1 MRKLTFIAFLC
12 TLLLISC
19 NQEEYSE
26 ASSTSNQSGI
36 VFKLQKE
43 GYEGKETRSSENE
56 SSPYDQLY
64 YFIVDENGNRMENI
78 KSYYK
83 ASTSEIYAEGLHKG
97 EYQLLVLGIKGNAI
111 KDRAIVRTPGHID
124 DEWLAFPDDLQKP
137 LEAEYFYSKTP
148 FSIIEKQTADGIQET
163 VSISQAV
170 IQKRIMSRVDFDFAY
185 NNPYVQNAVTDK
197 TLSLGKIKFYTTLS
211 GNGELGGES
220 NGITNTISLNQHTSY
235 YFFMPMCNGSTF
247 HGEITLSTRNYLK
260 EDRRQIY
267 NFDQETLTA
276 NHIHHVETHVNHPDD
291 KAVTML
297 ITPAAYNAGD
307 HTLILQDDETK
318 EVYTNASVR
327 KFNTAQPL
335 QVSVTEE
342 GKLHIRFYSPRQ
354 LNNVLIKMQLPQV
367 GNEYFDLAYF
377 DSIPA
382 FADFFEEIPLIQR
395 TAMCR
400 TESGK
405 YIEVHKKTEL
415 ELAKAVFKVES
426 DDPYWKK
433 LQEIEH
439 GWTIYWGLYGGD
451 PERED
456 GGPVGNWM
464 GIRPVHCRESV
475 AFFLNFTYM
484 IDMPEHEQI
493 LHDNV
498 DKLYDD
504 SKQPVKVEE
513 VLRKMRAG
521 RTLQVGL
528 VYTGNG
534 IVGLGSGSVFGAYQ
548 RGWFEHYSNT
558 YACSIMFHE
567 LGHVMGYGHSS
578 SFTYGPWAEQL
589 MNNFYVNNLKK
600 MPIDSPSYLNSSKN
614 PHQYK

>member
-36 VFKLQKE
+36 VFKLQRE
-43 GYEGKETRSSENE
+43 GYEGKETRSSEND

-64 YFIVDENGNRMENI
+64 YFIADENGNRVENI
-78 KSYYK
+78 KTYYK
-83 ASTSEIYAEGLHKG
+83 TSTSEIYAEGLHKG

-148 FSIIEKQTADGIQET
+148 FSIIEIQTAEGTQET

-170 IQKRIMSRVDFDFAY
+170 IQKRIMSRVDFNFSY

-197 TLSLGKIKFYTTLS
+197 TLSLGQIKFYTTLS

-235 YFFMPMCNGSTF
+235 FFMPMCNGSTF

-260 EDRRQIY
+260 EERRQIY

-367 GNEYFDLAYF
+367 SDEYFDLAYF

-382 FADFFEEIPLIQR
+382 FGDFFEEIPLIQR
-395 TAMCR
+395 AAMCR

-405 YIEVHKKTEL
+405 YIEVQKKTES
-415 ELAKAVFKVES
+415 ELAEATLKIEAN
-426 DDPYWKK
+426 DPYWDK
-433 LQEIEH
+433 LQKIEH

-493 LHDNV
+493 LHDNA
-498 DKLYDD
+498 DQLYDD
-504 SKQPVKVEE
+504 NKQLVKVEE
-513 VLRKMRAG
+513 VLKKMRAS

-534 IVGLGSGSVFGAYQ
+534 IIGLGSGSVFGAYQ
-548 RGWFEHYSNT
+548 RGWFEHYFNT
-558 YACSIMFHE
+558 YACSVMFHE

-589 MNNFYVNNLKK
+589 MNNFYVNNLQK
-600 MPIDSPSYLNSSKN
+600 MPINSINYLNSSQN

>member
-12 TLLLISC
+12 TLLLVSC

-36 VFKLQKE
+36 VFKLQRE
-43 GYEGKETRSSENE
+43 GYEGKETRSSEND

-64 YFIVDENGNRMENI
+64 YFIADENGNRVENI
-78 KSYYK
+78 KTYYK
-83 ASTSEIYAEGLHKG
+83 TSTSEIYAEGLHKG

-148 FSIIEKQTADGIQET
+148 FSIIEIQTAEGTQET

-170 IQKRIMSRVDFDFAY
+170 IQKRIMSRVDFNFSY

-197 TLSLGKIKFYTTLS
+197 TLSLGQIKFYTTLS

-235 YFFMPMCNGSTF
+235 FFMPMCNGSTF

-260 EDRRQIY
+260 EERRQIY
-267 NFDQETLTA
+267 NFDQEMLTA

-367 GNEYFDLAYF
+367 SDEYFDLAYF

-382 FADFFEEIPLIQR
+382 FGDFFEEIPLIQR
-395 TAMCR
+395 AAMCR

-405 YIEVHKKTEL
+405 YIEVQKKTES
-415 ELAKAVFKVES
+415 ELAEATFKIEAN
-426 DDPYWKK
+426 DPYWDK
-433 LQEIEH
+433 LQKIEH

-493 LHDNV
+493 LHDNA
-498 DKLYDD
+498 DQLYDD
-504 SKQPVKVEE
+504 NKQLVKVEE
-513 VLRKMRAG
+513 VLKKMRAS

-534 IVGLGSGSVFGAYQ
+534 IIGLGSGSVFGAYQ
-548 RGWFEHYSNT
+548 RGWFEHYFNT
-558 YACSIMFHE
+558 YACSVMFHE

-589 MNNFYVNNLKK
+589 MNNFYVNNLQK
-600 MPIDSPSYLNSSKN
+600 MPINSINYLNSSQN

>member
-36 VFKLQKE
+36 VFKLQRE
-43 GYEGKETRSSENE
+43 GYEGKETRSSEND

-64 YFIVDENGNRMENI
+64 YFIADENGNRVENI
-78 KSYYK
+78 KTYYK
-83 ASTSEIYAEGLHKG
+83 TSTSEIYAEGLHKG

-148 FSIIEKQTADGIQET
+148 FSIIEIQTAEGTQET

-170 IQKRIMSRVDFDFAY
+170 IQKRIMSRVDFNFSY

-197 TLSLGKIKFYTTLS
+197 TLSLGQIKFYTTLS

-235 YFFMPMCNGSTF
+235 FFMPMCNGSTF

-260 EDRRQIY
+260 EERRQIY

-367 GNEYFDLAYF
+367 SDEYFDLAYF

-382 FADFFEEIPLIQR
+382 FGDFFEEIPLIQR
-395 TAMCR
+395 AAMCR

-405 YIEVHKKTEL
+405 YIEVQKKTES
-415 ELAKAVFKVES
+415 ELAEATFKIEAN
-426 DDPYWKK
+426 DPYWDK
-433 LQEIEH
+433 LQKIEH

-464 GIRPVHCRESV
+464 GIRPIHCRESV

-493 LHDNV
+493 LHDNA
-498 DKLYDD
+498 DQLYDD
-504 SKQPVKVEE
+504 NKQLVKVEE
-513 VLRKMRAG
+513 VLKKMRAS

-534 IVGLGSGSVFGAYQ
+534 IIGLGSGSVFGAYQ
-548 RGWFEHYSNT
+548 RGWFEHYFNT
-558 YACSIMFHE
+558 YACSVMFHE

-589 MNNFYVNNLKK
+589 MNNFYVNNLQK
-600 MPIDSPSYLNSSKN
+600 MPINSINYLNSSQN

>member
-26 ASSTSNQSGI
+26 ASSTSNQPGI

-235 YFFMPMCNGSTF
+235 FFMPMCNGSTF

-307 HTLILQDDETK
+307 HTLILQDNETK

-405 YIEVHKKTEL
+405 YIEVHKKTES

>member
-26 ASSTSNQSGI
+26 ASSTSTQSEI

-43 GYEGKETRSSENE
+43 GYEGKKTRSSEND

-64 YFIVDENGNRMENI
+64 YFIADENGNRVENI

-83 ASTSEIYAEGLHKG
+83 TSTSEIYAEGLHKG

-148 FSIIEKQTADGIQET
+148 FSIIEIQTAEGTQET
-163 VSISQAV
+163 ASILQTV
-170 IQKRIMSRVDFDFAY
+170 TQKRIMSRIDFDFSY

-197 TLSLGKIKFYTTLS
+197 TLSLGQIKFYTTLS

-235 YFFMPMCNGSTF
+235 FFMPMCNGSTF

-260 EDRRQIY
+260 EERRQIY
-267 NFDQETLTA
+267 NFDQKNLTA
-276 NHIHHVETHVNHPDD
+276 NHIHHVETHVIHPDD
-291 KAVTML
+291 KAITML

-307 HTLILQDDETK
+307 HALILQDDETK

-335 QVSVTEE
+335 QVSTTEE
-342 GKLHIRFYSPRQ
+342 GKLHIRFYSPRK
-354 LNNVLIKMQLPQV
+354 LNNVLIKMQLPKV
-367 GNEYFDLAYF
+367 SEEYFDLAYF

-382 FADFFEEIPLIQR
+382 FGDFFEEIPLIHR
-395 TAMCR
+395 AAMCR

-405 YIEVHKKTEL
+405 YIEIQKKTGS
-415 ELAKAVFKVES
+415 ELAEAIFKIEAS
-426 DDPYWKK
+426 DPYWDK
-433 LQEIEH
+433 LQKIEH

-493 LHDNV
+493 LHDNA
-498 DKLYDD
+498 DQLYDD
-504 SKQPVKVEE
+504 NKQLVKVEE
-513 VLRKMRAG
+513 VLKKMRAS

-534 IVGLGSGSVFGAYQ
+534 IIGLGSGSVFGAYQ
-548 RGWFEHYSNT
+548 RGWFEHYFNT
-558 YACSIMFHE
+558 YACSVMFHE

-589 MNNFYVNNLKK
+589 MNNFYVNNLGK
-600 MPIDSPSYLNSSKN
+600 MPIDSLSYLNSSQN

>member
-36 VFKLQKE
+36 VFKLQRE
-43 GYEGKETRSSENE
+43 GYEGKETRSSEND

-64 YFIVDENGNRMENI
+64 YFIADENGNRVENI
-78 KSYYK
+78 KTYYK
-83 ASTSEIYAEGLHKG
+83 TSTSEIYAEGLHKG

-148 FSIIEKQTADGIQET
+148 FSIIEIQTAEGTQET
-163 VSISQAV
+163 VSISQAM
-170 IQKRIMSRVDFDFAY
+170 IQKRIMSRVDFNFSY

-197 TLSLGKIKFYTTLS
+197 TLSLGQIKFYTTLS

-235 YFFMPMCNGSTF
+235 FFMPMCNGSTF

-260 EDRRQIY
+260 EERRQIY

-367 GNEYFDLAYF
+367 SDEYFDLAYF

-382 FADFFEEIPLIQR
+382 FGDFFEEIPLIQR
-395 TAMCR
+395 AAMCR

-405 YIEVHKKTEL
+405 YIEVQKKTES
-415 ELAKAVFKVES
+415 ELAEATFKIEAN
-426 DDPYWKK
+426 DPYWDK
-433 LQEIEH
+433 LQKIEH

-493 LHDNV
+493 LHDNA
-498 DKLYDD
+498 DQLYDD
-504 SKQPVKVEE
+504 NKQLVKVEE
-513 VLRKMRAG
+513 VLKKMRAS

-534 IVGLGSGSVFGAYQ
+534 IIGLGSGSVFGAYQ
-548 RGWFEHYSNT
+548 RGWFEHYFNT
-558 YACSIMFHE
+558 YACSVMFHE

-589 MNNFYVNNLKK
+589 MNNFYVNNLQK
-600 MPIDSPSYLNSSKN
+600 MPINSINYLNSSQN

>member
-36 VFKLQKE
+36 VFKLQRE
-43 GYEGKETRSSENE
+43 GYEGKETRSSENDYP
-56 SSPYDQLY
+56 PYDQLY
-64 YFIVDENGNRMENI
+64 YFIADENGNRVENI
-78 KSYYK
+78 KTYYK
-83 ASTSEIYAEGLHKG
+83 TSSSEIYAEGLHKG

-148 FSIIEKQTADGIQET
+148 FSIIEIQTAEGTQET

-170 IQKRIMSRVDFDFAY
+170 IQKRIMSRVDFNFSY

-235 YFFMPMCNGSTF
+235 FFMPMCNGSTF

-260 EDRRQIY
+260 EERRQIY

-367 GNEYFDLAYF
+367 SDEYFDLAYF

-382 FADFFEEIPLIQR
+382 FGDFFEEIPLIQR
-395 TAMCR
+395 AAMCR

-405 YIEVHKKTEL
+405 YIEVQKKTKS
-415 ELAKAVFKVES
+415 ELAEATFKIEAN
-426 DDPYWKK
+426 DPYWDK
-433 LQEIEH
+433 LQKIEH

-493 LHDNV
+493 LHDNA
-498 DKLYDD
+498 DQLYDD
-504 SKQPVKVEE
+504 NKQLVKVEE
-513 VLRKMRAG
+513 VLKKMRAS

-534 IVGLGSGSVFGAYQ
+534 IIGLGSGSVFGAYQ
-548 RGWFEHYSNT
+548 RGWFEHYFNT
-558 YACSIMFHE
+558 YACSVMFHE

-589 MNNFYVNNLKK
+589 MNNFYVNNLQK
-600 MPIDSPSYLNSSKN
+600 MPINSINYLNSSQN

>member
-64 YFIVDENGNRMENI
+64 HFIVDENGNRMENI

-235 YFFMPMCNGSTF
+235 FFMPMCNGSTF

-260 EDRRQIY
+260 EERRQIY

-405 YIEVHKKTEL
+405 YIEVQKKTES
-415 ELAKAVFKVES
+415 ELAEATFKIEAN
-426 DDPYWKK
+426 DPYWDK
-433 LQEIEH
+433 LQKIEH

>member
-36 VFKLQKE
+36 VFKLQRE
-43 GYEGKETRSSENE
+43 GYEGKETRSSEND

-64 YFIVDENGNRMENI
+64 YFIADENGNRVENI
-78 KSYYK
+78 KTYYK
-83 ASTSEIYAEGLHKG
+83 TSSSEIYAEGLHKG

-124 DEWLAFPDDLQKP
+124 DGWLAFPDDLQKP

-148 FSIIEKQTADGIQET
+148 FSIIEIQTAEGTQET

-170 IQKRIMSRVDFDFAY
+170 IQKRIMSRVDFNFSY

-235 YFFMPMCNGSTF
+235 FFMPMCNGSTF

-260 EDRRQIY
+260 EERRQIY

-405 YIEVHKKTEL
+405 YIEVQKKTES
-415 ELAKAVFKVES
+415 ELAEATFKIEAN
-426 DDPYWKK
+426 DPYWDK
-433 LQEIEH
+433 LQKIEH

-493 LHDNV
+493 LHDNA
-498 DKLYDD
+498 DQLYDD
-504 SKQPVKVEE
+504 NKQLVKVEE
-513 VLRKMRAG
+513 VLKKMRAS

-534 IVGLGSGSVFGAYQ
+534 IIGLGSGSVFGAYQ
-548 RGWFEHYSNT
+548 RGWFEHYFNT
-558 YACSIMFHE
+558 YACSVMFHE

-589 MNNFYVNNLKK
+589 MNNFYVNNLQK
-600 MPIDSPSYLNSSKN
+600 MPINSINYLNSSQN

>member
-36 VFKLQKE
+36 VFKLQRE
-43 GYEGKETRSSENE
+43 GYEGKETRSSEND

-64 YFIVDENGNRMENI
+64 YFIADENGNRVENI
-78 KSYYK
+78 KTYYK
-83 ASTSEIYAEGLHKG
+83 TSTSEIYAEGLHKG

-148 FSIIEKQTADGIQET
+148 FSIIEIQTAEGTQET

-170 IQKRIMSRVDFDFAY
+170 IQKRIMSRVDFNFSY

-197 TLSLGKIKFYTTLS
+197 TLSLGQIKFYTTLS

-235 YFFMPMCNGSTF
+235 FFMPMCNGSTF

-260 EDRRQIY
+260 EERRQIY

-354 LNNVLIKMQLPQV
+354 LNHVLIKMQLPQV
-367 GNEYFDLAYF
+367 SDEYFDLAYF

-382 FADFFEEIPLIQR
+382 FGDFFEEIPLIQR
-395 TAMCR
+395 AAMCR

-405 YIEVHKKTEL
+405 YIEVQKKTES
-415 ELAKAVFKVES
+415 ELAEATFKIEAN
-426 DDPYWKK
+426 DPYWDK
-433 LQEIEH
+433 LQKIEH

-493 LHDNV
+493 LHDNA
-498 DKLYDD
+498 DQLYDD
-504 SKQPVKVEE
+504 NKQLVKVEE
-513 VLRKMRAG
+513 VLKKMRAS

-534 IVGLGSGSVFGAYQ
+534 IIGLGSGSVFGAYQ
-548 RGWFEHYSNT
+548 RGWFEHYFNT

-589 MNNFYVNNLKK
+589 MNNFYVNNLQK
-600 MPIDSPSYLNSSKN
+600 MPINSINYLNSSQN

>member
-26 ASSTSNQSGI
+26 ASSTSNQSRI
-36 VFKLQKE
+36 VFKLQRE
-43 GYEGKETRSSENE
+43 GYEGKETRSSEND

-64 YFIVDENGNRMENI
+64 YFIADENGNRVENI
-78 KSYYK
+78 KTYYK
-83 ASTSEIYAEGLHKG
+83 TSTSEIYAEGLHKG

-148 FSIIEKQTADGIQET
+148 FSIIEIQTAEGTQET

-170 IQKRIMSRVDFDFAY
+170 IQKRIMSRVDFNFSY

-197 TLSLGKIKFYTTLS
+197 TLSLGQIKFYTTLS

-235 YFFMPMCNGSTF
+235 FFMPMCNGSTF

-260 EDRRQIY
+260 EERRQIY

-367 GNEYFDLAYF
+367 SDEYFDLAYF

-382 FADFFEEIPLIQR
+382 FGDFFEEIPLIQR
-395 TAMCR
+395 AAMCR

-405 YIEVHKKTEL
+405 YIEVQKKTES
-415 ELAKAVFKVES
+415 ELAEATFKIEAN
-426 DDPYWKK
+426 DPYWDK
-433 LQEIEH
+433 LQKIEH

-493 LHDNV
+493 LHDNA
-498 DKLYDD
+498 DQLYDD
-504 SKQPVKVEE
+504 NKQLVKVEE
-513 VLRKMRAG
+513 VLKKMRAS

-534 IVGLGSGSVFGAYQ
+534 IIGLGSGSVFGAYQ
-548 RGWFEHYSNT
+548 RGWFEHYFNT
-558 YACSIMFHE
+558 YACSVMFHE

-589 MNNFYVNNLKK
+589 MNNFYVNNLQK
-600 MPIDSPSYLNSSKN
+600 MPINSINYLNSSQN

>member
-1 MRKLTFIAFLC
+1 MRKLTFIAFLY

-36 VFKLQKE
+36 VFKLQRE
-43 GYEGKETRSSENE
+43 GYEGKETRSSEND

-64 YFIVDENGNRMENI
+64 YFIADENGNRVENI
-78 KSYYK
+78 KTYYK
-83 ASTSEIYAEGLHKG
+83 TSTSEIYAEGLHKG

-148 FSIIEKQTADGIQET
+148 FSIIEIQTAEGTQET

-170 IQKRIMSRVDFDFAY
+170 IQKRIMSRVDFNFSY

-197 TLSLGKIKFYTTLS
+197 TLSLGQIKFYTTLS

-235 YFFMPMCNGSTF
+235 FFMPMCNGSTF

-260 EDRRQIY
+260 EERRQIY

-367 GNEYFDLAYF
+367 SDEYFDLAYF

-382 FADFFEEIPLIQR
+382 FGDFFEEIPLIQR
-395 TAMCR
+395 AAMCR

-405 YIEVHKKTEL
+405 YIEVQKKTES
-415 ELAKAVFKVES
+415 ELAEATFKIEAN
-426 DDPYWKK
+426 DPYWDK
-433 LQEIEH
+433 LQKIEH

-493 LHDNV
+493 LHDNA
-498 DKLYDD
+498 DQLYDD
-504 SKQPVKVEE
+504 NKQLVKVEE
-513 VLRKMRAG
+513 VLKKMRAS

-534 IVGLGSGSVFGAYQ
+534 IIGLGSGSVFGAYQ
-548 RGWFEHYSNT
+548 RGWFEHYFNT
-558 YACSIMFHE
+558 YACSVMFHE

-589 MNNFYVNNLKK
+589 MNNFYVNNLQK
-600 MPIDSPSYLNSSKN
+600 MPINSINYLNSSQN

>member
-26 ASSTSNQSGI
+26 ASSTSNQFGI
-36 VFKLQKE
+36 VFKLQRE
-43 GYEGKETRSSENE
+43 GYEGKETRSSEND

-64 YFIVDENGNRMENI
+64 YFIADENGNRVENI
-78 KSYYK
+78 KTYYK
-83 ASTSEIYAEGLHKG
+83 TSTSEIYAEGLHKG

-148 FSIIEKQTADGIQET
+148 FSIIEIQTAEGTQET

-170 IQKRIMSRVDFDFAY
+170 IQKRIMSRVDFNFSY

-197 TLSLGKIKFYTTLS
+197 TLSLGQIKFYTTLS

-235 YFFMPMCNGSTF
+235 FFMPMCNGSTF

-260 EDRRQIY
+260 EERRQIY

-367 GNEYFDLAYF
+367 SDEYFDLAYF

-382 FADFFEEIPLIQR
+382 FGDFFEEIPLIQR
-395 TAMCR
+395 AAMCR

-405 YIEVHKKTEL
+405 YIEVQKKTES
-415 ELAKAVFKVES
+415 ELAEATFKIEAN
-426 DDPYWKK
+426 DPYWDK
-433 LQEIEH
+433 LQKIEH

-493 LHDNV
+493 LHDNA
-498 DKLYDD
+498 DQLYDD
-504 SKQPVKVEE
+504 NKQLVKVEE
-513 VLRKMRAG
+513 VLKKMRAS

-534 IVGLGSGSVFGAYQ
+534 IIGLGSGSVFGAYQ
-548 RGWFEHYSNT
+548 RGWFEHYFNT
-558 YACSIMFHE
+558 YACSVMFHE

-589 MNNFYVNNLKK
+589 MNNFYVNNLQK
-600 MPIDSPSYLNSSKN
+600 MPINSINYLNSSQN

>member
-26 ASSTSNQSGI
+26 ASSTSNQSRI
-36 VFKLQKE
+36 VFKLQRE
-43 GYEGKETRSSENE
+43 GYEGKETRSSEND

-64 YFIVDENGNRMENI
+64 YFIADENGNRVENI
-78 KSYYK
+78 KTYYK
-83 ASTSEIYAEGLHKG
+83 TSTSEIYAEGLHKG

-148 FSIIEKQTADGIQET
+148 FSIIEIQTAEGTQET

-170 IQKRIMSRVDFDFAY
+170 IQKRIMSRVDFNFSY

-197 TLSLGKIKFYTTLS
+197 TLSLGQIKFYTTLS

-235 YFFMPMCNGSTF
+235 FFMPMCNGSTF

-260 EDRRQIY
+260 KERRQIY

-367 GNEYFDLAYF
+367 SDEYFDLAYF

-382 FADFFEEIPLIQR
+382 FGDFFEEIPLIQR
-395 TAMCR
+395 AAMCR

-405 YIEVHKKTEL
+405 YIEVQKKTES
-415 ELAKAVFKVES
+415 ELAEATFKIEAN
-426 DDPYWKK
+426 DPYWDK
-433 LQEIEH
+433 LQKIEH

-493 LHDNV
+493 LHDNA
-498 DKLYDD
+498 DQLYDD
-504 SKQPVKVEE
+504 NKQLVKVEE
-513 VLRKMRAG
+513 VLKKMRAS

-534 IVGLGSGSVFGAYQ
+534 IIGLGSGSVFGAYQ
-548 RGWFEHYSNT
+548 RGWFEHYFNT
-558 YACSIMFHE
+558 YACSVMFHE

-589 MNNFYVNNLKK
+589 MNNFYVNNLQK
-600 MPIDSPSYLNSSKN
+600 MPINSINYLNSSQN

>member
-26 ASSTSNQSGI
+26 ASSTSNQPGI

-148 FSIIEKQTADGIQET
+148 FSIVEKQTADGIQET

-220 NGITNTISLNQHTSY
+220 NGITNTISLNQHTS

-405 YIEVHKKTEL
+405 YIEVHKKTES

-589 MNNFYVNNLKK
+589 MNNFYVSNLKK

>member
-36 VFKLQKE
+36 VFKLQRE
-43 GYEGKETRSSENE
+43 GYEGKETRSSEND

-64 YFIVDENGNRMENI
+64 YFIADENGNRVENI
-78 KSYYK
+78 KTYYK
-83 ASTSEIYAEGLHKG
+83 TSTSEIYAEGLHKG

-148 FSIIEKQTADGIQET
+148 FSIIEIQTAEGTQET

-170 IQKRIMSRVDFDFAY
+170 IQKRIMSRVDFNFSY

-197 TLSLGKIKFYTTLS
+197 TLSLGQIKFYTTLS

-235 YFFMPMCNGSTF
+235 FFMPMCNGSTF

-260 EDRRQIY
+260 EERRQIY

-367 GNEYFDLAYF
+367 SDKYFDLAYF

-382 FADFFEEIPLIQR
+382 FGDFFEEIPLIQR
-395 TAMCR
+395 AAMCR

-405 YIEVHKKTEL
+405 YIEVQKKTKS
-415 ELAKAVFKVES
+415 ELAEATFKIEAN
-426 DDPYWKK
+426 DPYWDK
-433 LQEIEH
+433 LQKIEH

-493 LHDNV
+493 LHDNA
-498 DKLYDD
+498 DQLYDD
-504 SKQPVKVEE
+504 NKQLVKVEE
-513 VLRKMRAG
+513 VLKKMRAS

-534 IVGLGSGSVFGAYQ
+534 IIGLGSGSVFGAYQ
-548 RGWFEHYSNT
+548 RGWFEHYFNT
-558 YACSIMFHE
+558 YACSVMFHE

-589 MNNFYVNNLKK
+589 MNNFYVNNLQK
-600 MPIDSPSYLNSSKN
+600 MPINSINYLNSSQN

>member
-36 VFKLQKE
+36 VFNLQRE
-43 GYEGKETRSSENE
+43 GYEGKETRSSEND

-64 YFIVDENGNRMENI
+64 YFIADENGNRVENI
-78 KSYYK
+78 KTYYK
-83 ASTSEIYAEGLHKG
+83 TSTSEIYAEGLHKG

-148 FSIIEKQTADGIQET
+148 FSIIEIQTAEGTQET

-170 IQKRIMSRVDFDFAY
+170 IQKRIMSRVDFNFSY

-197 TLSLGKIKFYTTLS
+197 TLSLGQIKFYTTLS

-235 YFFMPMCNGSTF
+235 FFMPMCNGSTF

-260 EDRRQIY
+260 EERRQIY

-367 GNEYFDLAYF
+367 SDEYFDLAYF

-382 FADFFEEIPLIQR
+382 FGDFFEEIPLIQR
-395 TAMCR
+395 AAMCR

-405 YIEVHKKTEL
+405 YIEVQKKTES
-415 ELAKAVFKVES
+415 ELAEATFKIEAN
-426 DDPYWKK
+426 DPYWDK
-433 LQEIEH
+433 LQKIEH

-493 LHDNV
+493 LHDNA
-498 DKLYDD
+498 DQLYDD
-504 SKQPVKVEE
+504 NKQLVKVEE
-513 VLRKMRAG
+513 VLKKMRAS

-534 IVGLGSGSVFGAYQ
+534 IIGLGSGSVFGAYQ
-548 RGWFEHYSNT
+548 RGWFEHYFNT
-558 YACSIMFHE
+558 YACSVMFHE

-589 MNNFYVNNLKK
+589 MNNFYVNNLQK
-600 MPIDSPSYLNSSKN
+600 MPINSINYLNSSQN

>member
-36 VFKLQKE
+36 VFKLQRE
-43 GYEGKETRSSENE
+43 GYEGKETRSSEND

-64 YFIVDENGNRMENI
+64 YFIADENGNRVENI
-78 KSYYK
+78 KTYYK
-83 ASTSEIYAEGLHKG
+83 TSSSEIYAEGLHKG

-124 DEWLAFPDDLQKP
+124 DEWLAFSDDLQKP

-148 FSIIEKQTADGIQET
+148 FSIIEIQTAEGTQET

-170 IQKRIMSRVDFDFAY
+170 IQKRIMSRVDFNFSY

-235 YFFMPMCNGSTF
+235 FFMPMCNGSTF

-260 EDRRQIY
+260 EERRQIY

-405 YIEVHKKTEL
+405 YIEVQKKTES
-415 ELAKAVFKVES
+415 ELAEATFKIEAN
-426 DDPYWKK
+426 DPYWDK
-433 LQEIEH
+433 LQKIEH

-493 LHDNV
+493 LHDNA
-498 DKLYDD
+498 DQLYDD
-504 SKQPVKVEE
+504 NKQLVKVEE
-513 VLRKMRAG
+513 VLKKMRAS

-534 IVGLGSGSVFGAYQ
+534 IIGLGSGSVFGAYQ
-548 RGWFEHYSNT
+548 RGWFEHYFNT
-558 YACSIMFHE
+558 YACSVMFHE

-589 MNNFYVNNLKK
+589 MNNFYVNNLQK
-600 MPIDSPSYLNSSKN
+600 MPINSINYLNSSQN

>member
-26 ASSTSNQSGI
+26 ASSTSNQPGI

-235 YFFMPMCNGSTF
+235 FFMPMCNGSTF

-307 HTLILQDDETK
+307 HTLILQDNETK

-405 YIEVHKKTEL
+405 YIEVHKKTES

-589 MNNFYVNNLKK
+589 MNNFYVSNLKK

>member
-36 VFKLQKE
+36 VFKLQRE
-43 GYEGKETRSSENE
+43 GYEGKETRSSEND

-64 YFIVDENGNRMENI
+64 YFIADENGNRVENI
-78 KSYYK
+78 KTYYK
-83 ASTSEIYAEGLHKG
+83 TSTSEIYAEGLHKG

-148 FSIIEKQTADGIQET
+148 FSIIEIQTAEGTQET

-170 IQKRIMSRVDFDFAY
+170 IQKRIMSRVDFNFSY

-197 TLSLGKIKFYTTLS
+197 TLSLGQIKFYTTLS

-235 YFFMPMCNGSTF
+235 FFMPMCNGSTF

-260 EDRRQIY
+260 EERRQIY

-354 LNNVLIKMQLPQV
+354 MNNVLIKMQLPQV
-367 GNEYFDLAYF
+367 SDEYFDLAYF

-382 FADFFEEIPLIQR
+382 FGDFFEEIPLIQR
-395 TAMCR
+395 AAMCR

-405 YIEVHKKTEL
+405 YIEVQKKTES
-415 ELAKAVFKVES
+415 ELAEATFKIEAN
-426 DDPYWKK
+426 DPYWDK
-433 LQEIEH
+433 LQKIEH

-493 LHDNV
+493 LHDNA
-498 DKLYDD
+498 DQLYDD
-504 SKQPVKVEE
+504 NKQLVKVEE
-513 VLRKMRAG
+513 VLKKMRAS

-534 IVGLGSGSVFGAYQ
+534 IIGLGSGSVFGAYQ
-548 RGWFEHYSNT
+548 RGWFEHYFNT
-558 YACSIMFHE
+558 YACSVMFHE

-589 MNNFYVNNLKK
+589 MNNFYVNNLQK
-600 MPIDSPSYLNSSKN
+600 MPINSINYLNSSQN

>member
-36 VFKLQKE
+36 VFNLQRE
-43 GYEGKETRSSENE
+43 GYEGKETRSSEND

-64 YFIVDENGNRMENI
+64 YFIADENGNRVENI
-78 KSYYK
+78 KTYYK
-83 ASTSEIYAEGLHKG
+83 TSTSEIYAEGLHKG

-148 FSIIEKQTADGIQET
+148 FSIIEIQTAEGTQET

-170 IQKRIMSRVDFDFAY
+170 IQKRIMSRVDFNFSY

-197 TLSLGKIKFYTTLS
+197 TLSLGQIKFYTTLS

-235 YFFMPMCNGSTF
+235 FFMPMCNGSTF

-260 EDRRQIY
+260 EERRQIY

-367 GNEYFDLAYF
+367 SDEYFDLAYF

-382 FADFFEEIPLIQR
+382 FGDFFEEIPLIQR
-395 TAMCR
+395 AAMCR

-405 YIEVHKKTEL
+405 YIEVQKKTES
-415 ELAKAVFKVES
+415 ELAEATFKIEAN
-426 DDPYWKK
+426 DPYWDK
-433 LQEIEH
+433 LQKIEH

-493 LHDNV
+493 LHDNA
-498 DKLYDD
+498 DQLYDD
-504 SKQPVKVEE
+504 NKQLVKVEE
-513 VLRKMRAG
+513 VLKKMRAS

-534 IVGLGSGSVFGAYQ
+534 IIGLGSGSVFGAYQ
-548 RGWFEHYSNT
+548 RGWFEHYFNT
-558 YACSIMFHE
+558 YACSVMFHE

-589 MNNFYVNNLKK
+589 MNNFYVNNLQKCRL
-600 MPIDSPSYLNSSKN
+600 ILSII
-614 PHQYK
+614 

>member
-36 VFKLQKE
+36 VFNLQRE
-43 GYEGKETRSSENE
+43 GYEGKETRSSEND

-64 YFIVDENGNRMENI
+64 YFIADENGNRVENI
-78 KSYYK
+78 KTYYK
-83 ASTSEIYAEGLHKG
+83 TSTSEIYAEGLHKG

-148 FSIIEKQTADGIQET
+148 FSIIEIQTAEGTQET

-170 IQKRIMSRVDFDFAY
+170 IQKRIMSRVDFNFSY

-235 YFFMPMCNGSTF
+235 FFMPMCNGSTF

-260 EDRRQIY
+260 EERRQIY

-405 YIEVHKKTEL
+405 YIEVQKKTES
-415 ELAKAVFKVES
+415 ELAEATFKIEAN
-426 DDPYWKK
+426 DPYWDK
-433 LQEIEH
+433 LQKIEH

-493 LHDNV
+493 LHDNA
-498 DKLYDD
+498 DQLYDD
-504 SKQPVKVEE
+504 NKQLVKVEE
-513 VLRKMRAG
+513 VLKKMRAS

-534 IVGLGSGSVFGAYQ
+534 IIGLGSGSVFGAYQ
-548 RGWFEHYSNT
+548 RGWFEHYFNT
-558 YACSIMFHE
+558 YACSVMFHE

-589 MNNFYVNNLKK
+589 MNNFYVNNLQK
-600 MPIDSPSYLNSSKN
+600 MPINSINYLNSSQN

>member
-1 MRKLTFIAFLC
+1 MRKHTFIAFLC

-36 VFKLQKE
+36 VFKLQRE
-43 GYEGKETRSSENE
+43 GYEGKETRSSEND

-64 YFIVDENGNRMENI
+64 YFIADENGNRVENI
-78 KSYYK
+78 KTYYK
-83 ASTSEIYAEGLHKG
+83 TSTSEIYAEGLHKG

-148 FSIIEKQTADGIQET
+148 FSIIEIQTAEGTQET

-170 IQKRIMSRVDFDFAY
+170 IQKRIMSRVDFNFSY

-197 TLSLGKIKFYTTLS
+197 TLSLGQIKFYTTLS

-235 YFFMPMCNGSTF
+235 FFMPMCNGSTF

-260 EDRRQIY
+260 EERRQIY

-367 GNEYFDLAYF
+367 SDEYFDLAYF

-382 FADFFEEIPLIQR
+382 FGDFFEEIPLIQR
-395 TAMCR
+395 AAMCR

-405 YIEVHKKTEL
+405 YIEVQKKTKS
-415 ELAKAVFKVES
+415 ELAEATFKIEAN
-426 DDPYWKK
+426 DPYWDK
-433 LQEIEH
+433 LQKIEH

-493 LHDNV
+493 LHDNA
-498 DKLYDD
+498 DQLYDD
-504 SKQPVKVEE
+504 NKQLVKVEE
-513 VLRKMRAG
+513 VLKKMRAS

-534 IVGLGSGSVFGAYQ
+534 IIGLGSGSVFGAYQ
-548 RGWFEHYSNT
+548 RGWFEHYFNT
-558 YACSIMFHE
+558 YACSVMFHE

-589 MNNFYVNNLKK
+589 MNNFYVNNLQK
-600 MPIDSPSYLNSSKN
+600 MPINSINYLNSSQN

>member
-36 VFKLQKE
+36 VFKLQRE
-43 GYEGKETRSSENE
+43 GYEGKETRSSEND

-64 YFIVDENGNRMENI
+64 YFIADENGNRVENI
-78 KSYYK
+78 KTYYK
-83 ASTSEIYAEGLHKG
+83 TSTSEIYAEGLHKG

-148 FSIIEKQTADGIQET
+148 FSIIEIQTAEGTQET

-170 IQKRIMSRVDFDFAY
+170 IQKRIMSRVDFNFSY

-197 TLSLGKIKFYTTLS
+197 TLSLGQIKFYTTLS

-235 YFFMPMCNGSTF
+235 FFMPMCNGSTF

-260 EDRRQIY
+260 EERRQIY

-276 NHIHHVETHVNHPDD
+276 NHIHHVETHVNYPDD

-367 GNEYFDLAYF
+367 SDEYFDLAYF

-382 FADFFEEIPLIQR
+382 FGDFFEEIPLIQR
-395 TAMCR
+395 AAMCR

-405 YIEVHKKTEL
+405 YIEVQKKTKS
-415 ELAKAVFKVES
+415 ELAEATFKIEAN
-426 DDPYWKK
+426 DPYWDK
-433 LQEIEH
+433 LQKIEH

-493 LHDNV
+493 LHDNA
-498 DKLYDD
+498 DQLYDD
-504 SKQPVKVEE
+504 NKQLVKVEE
-513 VLRKMRAG
+513 VLKKMRAS

-534 IVGLGSGSVFGAYQ
+534 IIGLGSGSVFGAYQ
-548 RGWFEHYSNT
+548 RGWFEHYFNT
-558 YACSIMFHE
+558 YACSVMFHE

-589 MNNFYVNNLKK
+589 MNNFYVNNLQK
-600 MPIDSPSYLNSSKN
+600 MPINSINYLNSSQN

>member
-36 VFKLQKE
+36 VFKLQRE
-43 GYEGKETRSSENE
+43 GYEGKETRSSEND

-64 YFIVDENGNRMENI
+64 YFIADENGNRVENI
-78 KSYYK
+78 KTYYK
-83 ASTSEIYAEGLHKG
+83 TSTSEIYAEGLHKG

-148 FSIIEKQTADGIQET
+148 FSIIEIQTAEGTQET

-170 IQKRIMSRVDFDFAY
+170 IQKRIMSRVDFNFSY

-197 TLSLGKIKFYTTLS
+197 TLSLGQIKFYTTLS

-235 YFFMPMCNGSTF
+235 FFMPMCNGSTF

-260 EDRRQIY
+260 EERRQIY

-367 GNEYFDLAYF
+367 SDEYFDLAYF

-382 FADFFEEIPLIQR
+382 FGDFFEEIPLIQR
-395 TAMCR
+395 AAMCH

-405 YIEVHKKTEL
+405 YIEVQKKTES
-415 ELAKAVFKVES
+415 ELAEATFKIEAN
-426 DDPYWKK
+426 DPYWDK
-433 LQEIEH
+433 LQKIEH

-493 LHDNV
+493 LHDNA
-498 DKLYDD
+498 DQLYDD
-504 SKQPVKVEE
+504 NKQLVKVEE
-513 VLRKMRAG
+513 VLKKMRAS

-534 IVGLGSGSVFGAYQ
+534 IIGLGSGSVFGAYQ
-548 RGWFEHYSNT
+548 RGWFEHYFNT
-558 YACSIMFHE
+558 YACSVMFHE

-589 MNNFYVNNLKK
+589 MNNFYVNNLQK
-600 MPIDSPSYLNSSKN
+600 MPINSINYLNSSQN

>member
-36 VFKLQKE
+36 VFKLQRE
-43 GYEGKETRSSENE
+43 GYEGKETRSSEND

-64 YFIVDENGNRMENI
+64 YFIADENGNRVENI
-78 KSYYK
+78 KTYYK
-83 ASTSEIYAEGLHKG
+83 TSTSEIYAEGLHKG

-148 FSIIEKQTADGIQET
+148 FSIIEIQTAEGTQGT

-170 IQKRIMSRVDFDFAY
+170 IQKRIMSRVDFKFSY

-197 TLSLGKIKFYTTLS
+197 TLSLGQIKFYTTLS

-235 YFFMPMCNGSTF
+235 FFMPMCNGSTF

-260 EDRRQIY
+260 EERRQIY

-367 GNEYFDLAYF
+367 SDEYFDLAYF

-382 FADFFEEIPLIQR
+382 FGDFFEEIPLIQR
-395 TAMCR
+395 AAMCR

-405 YIEVHKKTEL
+405 YIEVQKKTKS
-415 ELAKAVFKVES
+415 ELAEATFKIEAN
-426 DDPYWKK
+426 DPYWDK
-433 LQEIEH
+433 LQKIEH

-493 LHDNV
+493 LHDNA
-498 DKLYDD
+498 DQLYDD
-504 SKQPVKVEE
+504 NKQLVKVEE
-513 VLRKMRAG
+513 VLKKMRAS

-534 IVGLGSGSVFGAYQ
+534 IIGLGSGSVFGAYQ
-548 RGWFEHYSNT
+548 RGWFEHYFNT
-558 YACSIMFHE
+558 YACSVMFHE

-589 MNNFYVNNLKK
+589 MNNFYVNNLQK
-600 MPIDSPSYLNSSKN
+600 MPINSINYLNSSQN

>member
-36 VFKLQKE
+36 VFNLQRE
-43 GYEGKETRSSENE
+43 GYEGKETRSSEND

-64 YFIVDENGNRMENI
+64 YFIADENGNRVENI
-78 KSYYK
+78 KTYYK
-83 ASTSEIYAEGLHKG
+83 TSTSEIYAEGLHKG

-148 FSIIEKQTADGIQET
+148 FSIIEIQTAEGTQET

-170 IQKRIMSRVDFDFAY
+170 IQKRIMSRVDFNFSY

-197 TLSLGKIKFYTTLS
+197 TLSLGQIKFYTTLS

-235 YFFMPMCNGSTF
+235 FFMPMCNGSTF

-260 EDRRQIY
+260 EERRQIY

-297 ITPAAYNAGD
+297 ITPAAYNACD

-367 GNEYFDLAYF
+367 SDEYFDLAYF

-382 FADFFEEIPLIQR
+382 FGDFFEEIPLIQR
-395 TAMCR
+395 AAMCR

-405 YIEVHKKTEL
+405 YIEVQKKTES
-415 ELAKAVFKVES
+415 ELAEATFKIEAN
-426 DDPYWKK
+426 DPYWDK
-433 LQEIEH
+433 LQKIEH

-493 LHDNV
+493 LHDNA
-498 DKLYDD
+498 DQLYDD
-504 SKQPVKVEE
+504 NKQLVKVEE
-513 VLRKMRAG
+513 VLKKMRAS

-534 IVGLGSGSVFGAYQ
+534 IIGLGSGSVFGAYQ
-548 RGWFEHYSNT
+548 RGWFEHYFNT
-558 YACSIMFHE
+558 YACSVMFHE

-589 MNNFYVNNLKK
+589 MNNFYVNNLQK
-600 MPIDSPSYLNSSKN
+600 MPINSINYLNSSQN

>member
-36 VFKLQKE
+36 VFNLQRE
-43 GYEGKETRSSENE
+43 GYEGKETRSSEND

-64 YFIVDENGNRMENI
+64 YFIADENGNRVENI
-78 KSYYK
+78 KTYYK
-83 ASTSEIYAEGLHKG
+83 TSTSEIYAEGLHKG

-148 FSIIEKQTADGIQET
+148 FSIIEIQTAEGTQET

-170 IQKRIMSRVDFDFAY
+170 IQKRIMSRVDFNFSY

-197 TLSLGKIKFYTTLS
+197 TLSLGQIKFYTTLS

-235 YFFMPMCNGSTF
+235 FFMPMCNGSTF

-260 EDRRQIY
+260 EERRQIY

-367 GNEYFDLAYF
+367 SDEYFDLAYF

-382 FADFFEEIPLIQR
+382 FGDFFEEIPLIQR
-395 TAMCR
+395 AAMCR

-405 YIEVHKKTEL
+405 YIEVQKKTES
-415 ELAKAVFKVES
+415 ELAEATFKIEAN
-426 DDPYWKK
+426 DPYWDK
-433 LQEIEH
+433 LQKIEH
-439 GWTIYWGLYGGD
+439 GWTIYRGLYGGD

-493 LHDNV
+493 LHDNA
-498 DKLYDD
+498 DQLYDD
-504 SKQPVKVEE
+504 NKQLVKVEE
-513 VLRKMRAG
+513 VLKKMRAS

-534 IVGLGSGSVFGAYQ
+534 IIGLGSGSVFGAYQ
-548 RGWFEHYSNT
+548 RGWFEHYFNT
-558 YACSIMFHE
+558 YACSVMFHE

-589 MNNFYVNNLKK
+589 MNNFYVNNLQK
-600 MPIDSPSYLNSSKN
+600 MPINSINYLNSSQN

>member
-36 VFKLQKE
+36 VFKLQRE
-43 GYEGKETRSSENE
+43 GYEGKETRSSEND

-64 YFIVDENGNRMENI
+64 YFIADENGNRVENI
-78 KSYYK
+78 KTYYK
-83 ASTSEIYAEGLHKG
+83 TSTSEIYAEGLHKG

-148 FSIIEKQTADGIQET
+148 FSIIEIQTAEGTQET

-170 IQKRIMSRVDFDFAY
+170 IQKRIMSRVDFNFSY

-197 TLSLGKIKFYTTLS
+197 TLSLGQIKFYTTLS

-235 YFFMPMCNGSTF
+235 FFMPMCNGSTF

-260 EDRRQIY
+260 EERRQIY

-367 GNEYFDLAYF
+367 SDEYFDLAYF

-382 FADFFEEIPLIQR
+382 FGDFFEEIPLIQR
-395 TAMCR
+395 AAMCR

-405 YIEVHKKTEL
+405 YIEVQKKTKS
-415 ELAKAVFKVES
+415 ELAEATFKIEAN
-426 DDPYWKK
+426 DPYWDK
-433 LQEIEH
+433 LQKIEH

-493 LHDNV
+493 LHDNA
-498 DKLYDD
+498 DQLYDD
-504 SKQPVKVEE
+504 NKQLVKVEE
-513 VLRKMRAG
+513 VLKKMRAS

-534 IVGLGSGSVFGAYQ
+534 IIGLGSGSVFGAYQ
-548 RGWFEHYSNT
+548 RGWFEHYFNT
-558 YACSIMFHE
+558 YACSVMFHE

-589 MNNFYVNNLKK
+589 MNNFYVNNLQK
-600 MPIDSPSYLNSSKN
+600 MPINSINYLNSSQN

>member
-26 ASSTSNQSGI
+26 ASSTSNQPGI

-148 FSIIEKQTADGIQET
+148 FSIVEKQTADGIQET

-235 YFFMPMCNGSTF
+235 FFMPMCNGSTF

-307 HTLILQDDETK
+307 HTLILQDNETK

-405 YIEVHKKTEL
+405 YIEVHKKTES

>member
-36 VFKLQKE
+36 VFKLQRE
-43 GYEGKETRSSENE
+43 GYEGKETRSSEND

-64 YFIVDENGNRMENI
+64 YFIADENGNRVENI
-78 KSYYK
+78 KTYYK
-83 ASTSEIYAEGLHKG
+83 TSTSEIYAEGLHKG

-148 FSIIEKQTADGIQET
+148 FSIIEIQTAEGTQET

-170 IQKRIMSRVDFDFAY
+170 IQKRIMSRVDFNFSY

-197 TLSLGKIKFYTTLS
+197 TLSLGQIKFYTTLS

-235 YFFMPMCNGSTF
+235 FFMPMCNGSTF

-260 EDRRQIY
+260 EERRQIY

-307 HTLILQDDETK
+307 HTLILQDNETK

-367 GNEYFDLAYF
+367 SDEYFDLAYF

-382 FADFFEEIPLIQR
+382 FGDFFEEIPLIQR
-395 TAMCR
+395 AAMCR

-405 YIEVHKKTEL
+405 YIEVQKKTES
-415 ELAKAVFKVES
+415 ELAEATFKIEAN
-426 DDPYWKK
+426 DPYWDK
-433 LQEIEH
+433 LQKIEH

-493 LHDNV
+493 LHDNA
-498 DKLYDD
+498 DQLYDD
-504 SKQPVKVEE
+504 NKQLVKVEE
-513 VLRKMRAG
+513 VLKKMRAS

-534 IVGLGSGSVFGAYQ
+534 IIGLGSGSVFGAYQ
-548 RGWFEHYSNT
+548 RGWFEHYFNT
-558 YACSIMFHE
+558 YACSVMFHE

-589 MNNFYVNNLKK
+589 MNNFYVNNLQK
-600 MPIDSPSYLNSSKN
+600 MPINSINYLNSSQN

>member
-36 VFKLQKE
+36 VFNLQRE
-43 GYEGKETRSSENE
+43 GYEGKETRSSEND

-64 YFIVDENGNRMENI
+64 YFIADENGNRVENI
-78 KSYYK
+78 KTYYK
-83 ASTSEIYAEGLHKG
+83 TSTSEIYAEGLHKG

-124 DEWLAFPDDLQKP
+124 DEWLTFPDDLQKP

-148 FSIIEKQTADGIQET
+148 FSIIEIQTAEGTQET

-170 IQKRIMSRVDFDFAY
+170 IQKRIMSRVDFNFSY

-197 TLSLGKIKFYTTLS
+197 TLSLGQIKFYTTLS

-235 YFFMPMCNGSTF
+235 FFMPMCNGSTF

-260 EDRRQIY
+260 EERRQIY

-367 GNEYFDLAYF
+367 SDEYFDLAYF

-382 FADFFEEIPLIQR
+382 FGDFFEEIPLIQR
-395 TAMCR
+395 AAMCR

-405 YIEVHKKTEL
+405 YIEVQKKTES
-415 ELAKAVFKVES
+415 ELAEATFKIEAN
-426 DDPYWKK
+426 DPYWDK
-433 LQEIEH
+433 LQKIEH

-493 LHDNV
+493 LHDNA
-498 DKLYDD
+498 DQLYDD
-504 SKQPVKVEE
+504 NKQLVKVEE
-513 VLRKMRAG
+513 VLKKMRAS

-534 IVGLGSGSVFGAYQ
+534 IIGLGSGSVFGAYQ
-548 RGWFEHYSNT
+548 RGWFEHYFNT
-558 YACSIMFHE
+558 YACSVMFHE

-589 MNNFYVNNLKK
+589 MNNFYVNNLQK
-600 MPIDSPSYLNSSKN
+600 MPINSINYLNSSQN

>member
-36 VFKLQKE
+36 VFNLQRE
-43 GYEGKETRSSENE
+43 GYEGKETRSSEND

-64 YFIVDENGNRMENI
+64 YFIADENGNRVENI
-78 KSYYK
+78 KTYYK
-83 ASTSEIYAEGLHKG
+83 TSTSEIYAEGLHKG

-148 FSIIEKQTADGIQET
+148 FSIIEIQTAEGTQET

-170 IQKRIMSRVDFDFAY
+170 IQKRIMSRVDFNFSY

-197 TLSLGKIKFYTTLS
+197 TLSLGQIKFYTTLS

-235 YFFMPMCNGSTF
+235 FFMPMCNGSTF

-260 EDRRQIY
+260 EERRQIY

-335 QVSVTEE
+335 QVSLTEE

-367 GNEYFDLAYF
+367 SDEYFDLAYF

-382 FADFFEEIPLIQR
+382 FGDFFEEIPLIQR
-395 TAMCR
+395 AAMCR

-405 YIEVHKKTEL
+405 YIEVQKKTES
-415 ELAKAVFKVES
+415 ELAEATFKIEAN
-426 DDPYWKK
+426 DPYWDK
-433 LQEIEH
+433 LQKIEH

-493 LHDNV
+493 LHDNA
-498 DKLYDD
+498 DQLYDD
-504 SKQPVKVEE
+504 NKQLVKVEE
-513 VLRKMRAG
+513 VLKKMRAS

-534 IVGLGSGSVFGAYQ
+534 IIGLGSGSVFGAYQ
-548 RGWFEHYSNT
+548 RGWFEHYFNT
-558 YACSIMFHE
+558 YACSVMFHE

-589 MNNFYVNNLKK
+589 MNNFYVNNLQK
-600 MPIDSPSYLNSSKN
+600 MPINSINYLNSSQN